1 MVLQRVGAAFR
12 ARDWGTVAIEFAIVV
27 LGIFVALQAEDW
39 NQGRRDRQLE
49 RVYIDRLIDETR
61 ANLAT
66 LTAHEQIY
74 QDKIQ
79 FIFDLPGLDL
89 DQVVKEDPQA
99 FLLRL
104 DNSSYIQI
112 PNLRS
117 ETYQELESAGR
128 LSLIRDAQLRGAIA
142 SNLNA
147 YRSTRP
153 VFVEPIG
160 DYRRILFETLPGRS
174 IYEYRVGSGAGD
186 TDAIVASIQLFRTDP
201 RFDAAANAEIA
212 YGSDVLFWVREF
224 RGRTEGILSML
235 EATE

>member
-1 MVLQRVGAAFR
+1 MILKRVSTAFR
-12 ARDWGTVAIEFAIVV
+12 AKDWGAVAIEFAIVV

-49 RVYIDRLIDETR
+49 RIYIARLIEETR
-61 ANLAT
+61 ANLAL

-74 QDKIQ
+74 EDKIH

-89 DQVVKEDPQA
+89 EQAVRKDPRA
-99 FLLRL
+99 FVLRL

-112 PNLRS
+112 PDMRS

-128 LSLIRDAQLRGAIA
+128 LSLIRDAHLRGAIA
-142 SNLNA
+142 SNLND

-153 VFVEPIG
+153 VFVDPIG

-174 IYEYRVGSGAGD
+174 IYEFRVGSGAAD
-186 TDAIVASIQLFRTDP
+186 TDAIVASIQLLRTDP
-201 RFDAAANAEIA
+201 RFAAAANAEIA

-224 RGRTEGILSML
+224 KGRTEEILSML
-235 EATE
+235 EANE